1 MNFLVSHF
9 PVSQRRVCVLLEQP
23 RSTQRLRPVVPSD
36 FELVLRTRLREL
48 AKARPRFGYRLLHA
62 LLVREGFG
70 VNHKRVQL
78 LCRDEGLRVRVKKRK
93 RARLG
98 QSTNPQDRLSAA
110 RPNHVWALDFQFD
123 QTSNCK
129 VLKYLN
135 ITDEFTKEAL
145 AIEVE
150 RSMSGDD
157 IDTIVE
163 RLINVHG
170 APELVRMDNGTE
182 MTSNT
187 VADWCRLSPSDIS
200 FIDPGSPW
208 QNAYVESFNG
218 KLRDE
223 LLGVEIFTTLLEAKI
238 MAEDYRQDYNQ
249 NRPHSSL
256 GYKTP
261 HEFKQNWHHNNQGLT
276 TVLAH

>member
-1 MNFLVSHF
+1 VNFLVTRF
-9 PVSQRRVCVLLEQP
+9 PVSQRRVCRLLEQP
-23 RSTQRLRPVVPSD
+23 RSTQRLSPTVPSD
-36 FELVLRTRLREL
+36 FEQALRARLREL
-48 AKARPRFGYRLLHA
+48 AKARPRFGYRRLHA

-70 VNHKRVQL
+70 VNHKRVQR

-98 QSTNPQDRLSAA
+98 QSTNPQDRLNAA

-123 QTSNCK
+123 QTSDCR

-135 ITDEFTKEAL
+135 ITDEFSKEAL

-157 IDTIVE
+157 IVTILE

-170 APELVRMDNGTE
+170 APEFVRMDNGTE

-187 VADWCRLSPSDIS
+187 VADWCRFSAADIS

-223 LLGVEIFTTLLEAKI
+223 LLGIEIFTTLLEAKI

-256 GYKTP
+256 GYMTP
-261 HEFKQNWHHNNQGLT
+261 NEFKQNWHHNNQGLT

>member
-1 MNFLVSHF
+1 MVNNF
-9 PVSQRRVCVLLEQP
+9 PVSQRRACALLEQP
-23 RSTQRLRPVVPSD
+23 RSTQRLSPTVPSD
-36 FELVLRTRLREL
+36 YEQTLRARLREL
-48 AKARPRFGYRLLHA
+48 AAARPRYGYRRLHA

-70 VNHKRVQL
+70 VNHKRVQR

-98 QSTNPQDRLSAA
+98 QSTNPQDRLSAE
-110 RPNHVWALDFQFD
+110 RPNHLWALDFQFD
-123 QTSNCK
+123 QTSDAR
-129 VLKYLN
+129 VLKYLK
-135 ITDEFTKEAL
+135 ITDEFTRQAL

-157 IDTIVE
+157 IVTILE
-163 RLINVHG
+163 ALINVHV
-170 APELVRMDNGTE
+170 APEFVRMDNGTE

-187 VADWCRLSPSDIS
+187 VADWCRFSSSEIS

-208 QNAYVESFNG
+208 QNAYVESVNG

-223 LLGVEIFTTLLEAKI
+223 LLGVEIFTTLFEAKI
-238 MAEDYRQDYNQ
+238 MAEDYRQDYNY
-249 NRPHSSL
+249 NGPHSSV

-261 HEFKQNWHHNNQGLT
+261 YEFKQNWHHDKPELT

>member
-1 MNFLVSHF
+1 MF
-9 PVSQRRVCVLLEQP
+9 PVSQRRVCRLLWQP
-23 RSTQRLRPVVPSD
+23 RSTQRLSPTVPSD
-36 FELVLRTRLREL
+36 FEQALRARLREL
-48 AKARPRFGYRLLHA
+48 AKARPRFGYRRLHA

-70 VNHKRVQL
+70 VNHKRVQR
-78 LCRDEGLRVRVKKRK
+78 LCRDEGLRVKVKKRK

-98 QSTNPQDRLSAA
+98 QSTNPSDRLSAA

-123 QTSNCK
+123 QTSDAR

-135 ITDEFTKEAL
+135 ITDEFSRQAL

-157 IDTIVE
+157 IVTILE
-163 RLINVHG
+163 ALINVHV
-170 APELVRMDNGTE
+170 APEFVRMDNSTE

-187 VADWCRLSPSDIS
+187 VADWCRLSSSEIS

-208 QNAYVESFNG
+208 QNAYVESVNG

-223 LLGVEIFTTLLEAKI
+223 LLGVEIFTTLFEAKI

-276 TVLAH
+276 TALAH

>member
-1 MNFLVSHF
+1 MGI
-9 PVSQRRVCVLLEQP
+9 
-23 RSTQRLRPVVPSD
+23 
-36 FELVLRTRLREL
+36 
-48 AKARPRFGYRLLHA
+48 AGHA

-70 VNHKRVQL
+70 VNHKRVQR

-123 QTSNCK
+123 QTSICR

-135 ITDEFTKEAL
+135 ITDEFSKEAL

-157 IDTIVE
+157 IVTVME
-163 RLINVHG
+163 ALINIHG
-170 APELVRMDNGTE
+170 APEFVRMDNGTE
-182 MTSNT
+182 LTSIT
-187 VADWCRLSPSDIS
+187 VADWYRLRAADII
-200 FIDPGSPW
+200 FIDLGSPW

-223 LLGVEIFTTLLEAKI
+223 PLGVKIFTILLEAKI
-238 MAEDYRQDYNQ
+238 MAEDYRADYNQ
-249 NRPHSSL
+249 NQPHSSL
-256 GYKTP
+256 GYMTP
-261 HEFKQNWHHNNQGLT
+261 HESNQDWHHNNQGLT
-276 TVLAH
+276 TVLALNRGQVNPCTKTSSSA

>member
-1 MNFLVSHF
+1 MNLVVSIF
-9 PVSQRRVCVLLEQP
+9 PVSQRRACALLEQP
-23 RSTQRLRPVVPSD
+23 RSTQRLSPTVPSD
-36 FELVLRTRLREL
+36 YEQTLRARLREL
-48 AKARPRFGYRLLHA
+48 AKERPRYGYRRLHA

-70 VNHKRVQL
+70 VNHKRVQR

-110 RPNHVWALDFQFD
+110 RPNHVWALDFPFD
-123 QTSNCK
+123 QTSDCR

-135 ITDEFTKEAL
+135 ITDEFSKEAL

-157 IDTIVE
+157 IVTILE

-170 APELVRMDNGTE
+170 APEFVRMDNGTE

-187 VADWCRLSPSDIS
+187 VADWCRLRAAEIS

-223 LLGVEIFTTLLEAKI
+223 LLGIEIFTTLLEAKI

-256 GYKTP
+256 GYMTP
-261 HEFKQNWHHNNQGLT
+261 NELKKNWHHNNQGLT

>member
-1 MNFLVSHF
+1 MNFLVTRF
-9 PVSQRRVCVLLEQP
+9 PVSQRRVCRLLEQP
-23 RSTQRLRPVVPSD
+23 RSTQRLSPTVPSD
-36 FELVLRTRLREL
+36 FEQALRARLREL
-48 AKARPRFGYRLLHA
+48 AKARTRFGYRRLHA

-70 VNHKRVQL
+70 VNHKRVQR

-123 QTSNCK
+123 QTSDCR

-135 ITDEFTKEAL
+135 ITDEFSKEAL

-157 IDTIVE
+157 IVTILE

-170 APELVRMDNGTE
+170 APEFVRMDNGTE

-187 VADWCRLSPSDIS
+187 VADWCRFSAADIS

-223 LLGVEIFTTLLEAKI
+223 LLGIEIFTTLLEAKI

-256 GYKTP
+256 GYMTP
-261 HEFKQNWHHNNQGLT
+261 NEFKQNWHHNNQGLT